1 MYKPLSC
8 KKCGQMIF
16 DEADIANLVRSKAGV
31 SRNVIDC
38 PHCGCRLGL
47 IVVSDS
53 SGWLA
58 CLVPSEGVDVVYRA
72 FQEAWDIGV
81 QVNLMSA
88 ILDKLMAKHLEARK

>member
-1 MYKPLSC
+1 ML
-8 KKCGQMIF
+8 F
-16 DEADIANLVRSKAGV
+16 DETEVANLVRSKAGV
-31 SRNVIDC
+31 SRNVVDC

-47 IVVSDS
+47 VVASDS

-72 FQEAWDIGV
+72 FQEAWDTGV

-88 ILDKLMAKHLEARK
+88 ILDALIAKHLEAK